1 MAKTR
6 LCIVTNIYLPQVGG
20 IQTVVYEQSRR
31 LLNRNYEPFVV
42 TNRMNTPKSYVV
54 EGVKVDCYESLN
66 TGYRLGIPYTI
77 PSVASLETFLNAVQS
92 CDIVHA
98 HGHPYLT
105 SLIMGKL
112 AKRYS
117 KPFVLTQHNTFIEYD
132 NMFETVER
140 LNDLAV
146 GRQTLKLADKIITV
160 SNATKNYVLSLGA
173 DPKKVIVMH
182 NGVDLEHFRPIAGKR
197 EEMRK
202 KLGISQN
209 AIVVLTVRR
218 IVYKNGI
225 DTLIE
230 AANIAVK
237 KNPNITFLIVGIGPN
252 KDNAQERINQ
262 LGIEKNVIFAG
273 FVSSND
279 LPFYYNTADF
289 FVVPSKSGE
298 GLPLVAEEAMACGL
312 PVVATDVGGIG
323 EILTEDYGKLV
334 PPNMPE
340 QLAEAIVDYSM
351 MDLSSRT
358 PKIRAMMEEKLSWDR
373 NVDSLVKIYEEL
385 I

>member
-77 PSVASLETFLNAVQS
+77 PSVTSLETFLNAVQS

-173 DPKKVIVMH
+173 DTKKVNVMH
-182 NGVDLEHFRPIAGKR
+182 NGVDLEHFRP
-197 EEMRK
+197 
-202 KLGISQN
+202 
-209 AIVVLTVRR
+209 
-218 IVYKNGI
+218 
-225 DTLIE
+225 
-230 AANIAVK
+230 
-237 KNPNITFLIVGIGPN
+237 
-252 KDNAQERINQ
+252 
-262 LGIEKNVIFAG
+262 
-273 FVSSND
+273 
-279 LPFYYNTADF
+279 
-289 FVVPSKSGE
+289 
-298 GLPLVAEEAMACGL
+298 
-312 PVVATDVGGIG
+312 
-323 EILTEDYGKLV
+323 
-334 PPNMPE
+334 
-340 QLAEAIVDYSM
+340 
-351 MDLSSRT
+351 
-358 PKIRAMMEEKLSWDR
+358 
-373 NVDSLVKIYEEL
+373 
-385 I
+385 

>member
-20 IQTVVYEQSRR
+20 IQTVVYEQTRR
-31 LLNRNYEPFVV
+31 LRNRNYDPFVV
-42 TNRMNTPKSYVV
+42 TNRINTPKSYVV
-54 EGVKVDCYESLN
+54 EGINVDCYESIN

-77 PSVASLETFLNAVQS
+77 PSVASLETFIKAIQS
-92 CDIVHA
+92 SDIIHA

-105 SLIMGKL
+105 SLIAGKL
-112 AKRYS
+112 AKRYN
-117 KPFVLTQHNTFIEYD
+117 KPFVLTQHNTFIDYD
-132 NMFETVER
+132 NMFDTVER
-140 LNDLAV
+140 VNDLAV
-146 GRQTLKLADKIITV
+146 GKASLKLADKITVV
-160 SNATKNYVLSLGA
+160 SNATKKYVLSLGA
-173 DPKKVIVMH
+173 DPNKVKVIH
-182 NGVDLEHFRPIAGKR
+182 NGVDLEYFRPIEGKR

-209 AIVVLTVRR
+209 AVVVLTVRR

-225 DTLIE
+225 DTLID
-230 AANIAVK
+230 AAEIAVK

-252 KDNAQERINQ
+252 KESAEERIKQ
-262 LGIEKNVIFAG
+262 LGIDKNVIFAG
-273 FVSSND
+273 FASTEE
-279 LPFYYNTADF
+279 LPFYYNAADF

-298 GLPLVAEEAMACGL
+298 GLPLVAEEALSCGL
-312 PVVATDVGGIG
+312 PVIATDVGGVG
-323 EILTEDYGKLV
+323 EIVTEKYGTLI

-340 QLAEAIVDYSM
+340 PMAKTILEYAK
-351 MDLSSRT
+351 MDLSKRRLEV
-358 PKIRAMMEEKLSWDR
+358 RAMMEEQHSWEK